1 MAGPAI
7 ELILRLMKKKARLM
21 GVRFAASLFYKE
33 WRPKDMVCMGISMF
47 ISRSKA
53 GEQYLDS
60 IGGDNRIEQEGS
72 YRKYVFLVENKKR
85 LEYGRSYL

>member
-1 MAGPAI
+1 
-7 ELILRLMKKKARLM
+7 
-21 GVRFAASLFYKE
+21 
-33 WRPKDMVCMGISMF
+33 MVCMGISMF

-72 YRKYVFLVENKKR
+72 YRKCVFLVENKKR
-85 LEYGRSYL
+85 LENGRSYL